1 MSASGESA
9 TKRRLPIG
17 IQTFREIREDG
28 FYYVD
33 KTAYIRRLT
42 EGGKHYFLSRPRRF
56 GKSLLLDTIKELFES
71 NEALFRG
78 LAIHDQWDWGR
89 PRPVLRISFGRR
101 NFTEASHLDIGL
113 SAQLDRVE
121 RRAGLSSPTP
131 QAQSVSPPCRG
142 AARDQRTTGYS
153 AGGRVR

>member
-78 LAIHDQWDWGR
+78 LAIHDHDWDWAGPAR
-89 PRPVLRISFGRR
+89 CCGL
-101 NFTEASHLDIGL
+101 ASGDGTLP
-113 SAQLDRVE
+113 
-121 RRAGLSSPTP
+121 RRAIWTL
-131 QAQSVSPPCRG
+131 AFPP
-142 AARDQRTTGYS
+142 S
-153 AGGRVR
+153 

>member
-56 GKSLLLDTIKELFES
+56 GKSLLLDT
-71 NEALFRG
+71 
-78 LAIHDQWDWGR
+78 
-89 PRPVLRISFGRR
+89 VRR
-101 NFTEASHLDIGL
+101 
-113 SAQLDRVE
+113 Q
-121 RRAGLSSPTP
+121 
-131 QAQSVSPPCRG
+131 RG
-142 AARDQRTTGYS
+142 AVPG
-153 AGGRVR
+153 AGHPRSMGLGPAPPGAAD